1 MAFWV
6 PGFALAQFSVLGEI
20 GGGGGSESVYRRFSV
35 SLCLCHQINKM
46 ISYKEKFGKSS
57 AVMYWLVVAS
67 SNDKV
72 EPRESKAIERMLNSF
87 QVSMKIFTQV

>member
-1 MAFWV
+1 MEFWV

-46 ISYKEKFGKSS
+46 ISYTEKFGKSS
-57 AVMYWLVVAS
+57 AVMHWLVLLHQMIKLS
-67 SNDKV
+67 QG
-72 EPRESKAIERMLNSF
+72 KARQLKEC
-87 QVSMKIFTQV
+87 